1 MTILAKV
8 LLTIVCAGVGGL
20 QLRPMMQ
27 LQTTPVLRA
36 VQLSRALPMMQAE
49 QPPEEGYQ
57 TFYDDEKE
65 DKVLKAKPAISDS
78 MRKRLIN
85 EQRGLGAD
93 SNSQNPFLYVFA
105 GVGIFVLLGAVAV
118 NL

>member
-1 MTILAKV
+1 
-8 LLTIVCAGVGGL
+8 
-20 QLRPMMQ
+20 MMQ

-78 MRKRLIN
+78 MRKRLV
-85 EQRGLGAD
+85 RAKVALV
-93 SNSQNPFLYVFA
+93 SVNPCLRD
-105 GVGIFVLLGAVAV
+105 
-118 NL
+118 

>member
-1 MTILAKV
+1 MKMLAKF

-27 LQTTPVLRA
+27 LQTAPVLRA

-78 MRKRLIN
+78 MRKRLV
-85 EQRGLGAD
+85 RAKVALV
-93 SNSQNPFLYVFA
+93 SVNPCLRD
-105 GVGIFVLLGAVAV
+105 
-118 NL
+118 

>member
-1 MTILAKV
+1 MLAKV
-8 LLTIVCAGVGGL
+8 LITIVCAGVGGL

-36 VQLSRALPMMQAE
+36 VQLSRALPIMQAE

-78 MRKRLIN
+78 MRKRLV
-85 EQRGLGAD
+85 RAKVALV
-93 SNSQNPFLYVFA
+93 SMNPCL
-105 GVGIFVLLGAVAV
+105 
-118 NL
+118 